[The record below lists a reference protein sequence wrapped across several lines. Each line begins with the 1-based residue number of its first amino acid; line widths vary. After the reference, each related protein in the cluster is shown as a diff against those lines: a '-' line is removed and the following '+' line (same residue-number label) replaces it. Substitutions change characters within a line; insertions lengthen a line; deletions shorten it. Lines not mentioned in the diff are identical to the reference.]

1 MRDISALWAFVPQYP
16 GLRDFLPIFLAKEE
30 MRLPSVSVEETL
42 ELYWSGTGIHFSVE
56 FQHGGRVEWYL
67 RDRVAGAKP
76 AYEGTAFDGT
86 FVRLLH
92 QYASSS
98 LFARRQRSRDR
109 FLKAYMKALMVR
121 DQLETDRRE
130 RAQAVIDRLG
140 DKMSVLAQVSA

>member
-16 GLRDFLPIFLAKEE
+16 GLRDFLPIFLAREGL
-30 MRLPSVSVEETL
+30 RLPSVGVEETL
-42 ELYWSGTGIHFSVE
+42 ELYWSGAGIHFSVE
-56 FQHGGRVEWYL
+56 FQHGGKVEWYL
-67 RDRVAGAKP
+67 RDRVAGTKP
-76 AYEGTAFDGT
+76 AYGGTEFNGA

-92 QYASSS
+92 QYASNA

-140 DKMSVLAQVSA
+140 DKMAVLAQVTG